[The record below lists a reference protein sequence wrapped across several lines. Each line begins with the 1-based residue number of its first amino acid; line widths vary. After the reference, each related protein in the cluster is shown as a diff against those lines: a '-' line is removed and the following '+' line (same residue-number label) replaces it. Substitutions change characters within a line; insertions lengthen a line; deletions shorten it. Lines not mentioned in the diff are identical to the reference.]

1 MADWSSLLDRLDL
14 EWIEPSA
21 SEEELAA
28 AEERLGVSLPPDFRA
43 CLRAANG
50 FGPIDDHVRRVRG
63 AGELRWLR
71 DEDPELVRIWSEAS
85 GDDSLARTL
94 VVSDEEDG
102 ARALLNPAVVSA
114 DGEWEAW
121 FFAHWV
127 PGAEEFGSF
136 RQLVEELHARFVDLQ
151 KAERGEPTP
160 RVAPTL
166 GVDAEDLD
174 GLVAALRRPGLEDRV
189 AALDALANLRDAAA
203 AQAVID
209 VLRDRAQDDYVRET
223 AARTL
228 GQLRDERSVAALLEI
243 LREEAAIDLK
253 HAARQGLLTLGG
265 LARPALAAA
274 LADSDPHVRA
284 EVCQVL
290 CYDRDAAADAI
301 DLVAP
306 LVHDEDP
313 DVRLALVTHVEQLF
327 QPRGRDVLRTAAK
340 DADPRV
346 AERARAAL
354 ERLDAYDL

>member
-1 MADWSSLLDRLDL
+1 VADWRSLLARLEIESL
-14 EWIEPSA
+14 EPGA
-21 SEEELAA
+21 SDEELAA

-43 CLRAANG
+43 CLHAANG
-50 FGPIDDHVRRVRG
+50 FGPVDDHVRRVRG
-63 AGELRWLR
+63 ADELRWLR

-102 ARALLNPAVVSA
+102 ARVLLNPTVISD

-136 RQLVEELHARFVDLQ
+136 RELVEERHRRFVDLQ

-166 GVDAEDLD
+166 GVDAEDLE
-174 GLVAALRRPGLEDRV
+174 GLIATLNRPRPEDRI
-189 AALDALANLRDAAA
+189 AALDALANLRESAAA
-203 AQAVID
+203 PAVIE
-209 VLRDRAQDDYVRET
+209 VLRDPRQDDYVRET

-228 GQLRDERSVAALLEI
+228 GQLRNERSVAALLEI
-243 LREEAAIDLK
+243 VREETAIGLK
-253 HAARQGLLTLGG
+253 HAARQGLLMLGG

-274 LADSDPHVRA
+274 LNDSDPHVRA
-284 EVCQVL
+284 EACQVL
-290 CYDRDAAADAI
+290 CYDRAAAAEAI
-301 DLVAP
+301 ELVAL
-306 LVHDEDP
+306 LVHDADP
-313 DVRLALVTHVEQLF
+313 DVRLTLVMHVEQLF
-327 QPRGRDVLRTAAK
+327 QDRGREVLQIAAE

-346 AERARAAL
+346 AERARSTL
-354 ERLDAYDL
+354 ERLDSHGR